1 MDRLLSKRSV
11 FLTMTGTKRDWINKP
26 VEFIQSGKNWWRWGS
41 IVIAGIFV
49 NFLLELT
56 FGLIYKNYVL
66 FTNAIN
72 YLQAIVLAYV
82 VLSGIRNIN
91 KYLDLY
97 FSWQQNSV
105 KRFVFQALSNTSY
118 VLFILIAVRFFL
130 TTIGRLWGY
139 TGFTRLLDES
149 IMSFMAVTVIFI
161 ITVIDWGL
169 YLLESWRNS
178 LAEIERFRKERIE
191 FQFEMLRNQ
200 VNPHFLFNSL
210 NTASSLIYEN
220 QDAASKFVKQLAK
233 VYRYVLEQQSKEL
246 VSLQEEKQFISSF
259 IYLLELRFANNLK
272 VDLTIPESYSSMLI
286 LPMGLQLLVENA
298 LKHNI
303 VSAKKPL
310 HLEIFVESGANDY
323 LVVRNNLQRKTQTEY
338 SSQLGLS
345 NIVNRYAFITEF
357 AVVIEE
363 TESTFTV
370 KLPLLN

>member
-1 MDRLLSKRSV
+1 
-11 FLTMTGTKRDWINKP
+11 
-26 VEFIQSGKNWWRWGS
+26 
-41 IVIAGIFV
+41 
-49 NFLLELT
+49 
-56 FGLIYKNYVL
+56 
-66 FTNAIN
+66 
-72 YLQAIVLAYV
+72 
-82 VLSGIRNIN
+82 
-91 KYLDLY
+91 
-97 FSWQQNSV
+97 
-105 KRFVFQALSNTSY
+105 

-139 TGFTRLLDES
+139 TGFTRLLDEL
-149 IMSFMAVTVIFI
+149 IMNFMAVTVIFI

-272 VDLTIPESYSSMLI
+272 VDLIIPDVYSSLLV

-310 HLEIFVESGANDY
+310 HLEIFVENGANDY

-357 AVVIEE
+357 AVMIEE
-363 TESTFTV
+363 TENTFTV
-370 KLPLLN
+370 KLPLIN